1 MRLSTC
7 SAAALVALVA
17 LVPTAPPAESQAA
30 PTAQDG
36 EPASAPAGPP
46 TRRYGIA
53 RCGSLGCDS
62 QAIATATKPAAGR
75 SRGASEWSCTYTR
88 LDLPANLTV
97 YDDGTGV
104 PVPTDGNGR
113 WLSKE
118 CVGPGGARTSKS
130 IYVGDR
136 PPTDVRD
143 EALGRLDLPAPEI
156 RMSPRPDLDQI
167 VHIRTFLWTDE
178 ALWRPQVSTVSVP
191 GVSVTVRAVPEALDW
206 DMGTGKEA
214 AVHCT
219 GPGRPWNPA
228 LPEDGQDTSCSF
240 VYTRPSI
247 GQPGLRYPVTATLR
261 WQVSW
266 SVTGAPGGGDL
277 GTVSRST
284 TTSVRVIE
292 VQTVNY

>member
-1 MRLSTC
+1 MRLSTR

-17 LVPTAPPAESQAA
+17 TAPPAEGQAA
-30 PTAQDG
+30 PPAQD
-36 EPASAPAGPP
+36 SAPSSSPAGPP
-46 TRRYGIA
+46 TRRYGTA

-62 QAIATATKPAAGR
+62 LAIAIARKPAVGR
-75 SRGASEWSCTYTR
+75 RGASEWKCTYTR

-97 YDDGTGV
+97 YDDQTGMSV
-104 PVPTDGNGR
+104 QTDGNGH

-118 CVGPGGARTSKS
+118 CVAPGGARTAKS
-130 IYVGDR
+130 VYVGDR

-143 EALGRLDLPAPEI
+143 EALGRLELPAPEI

-191 GVSVTVRAVPEALDW
+191 GVSVTVRAVPETLDW
-206 DMGTGKEA
+206 DMGTGKDA

-228 LPEDGQDTSCSF
+228 LPEDRQDTACSF

-247 GQPGLRYPVTATLR
+247 GQPGLRYPVSATLR
-261 WQVSW
+261 WHVSW

>member
-1 MRLSTC
+1 MRAVTALRL
-7 SAAALVALVA
+7 LVAVLIVGAWSSTARDA
-17 LVPTAPPAESQAA
+17 LAQEA
-30 PTAQDG
+30 PTDSKQRIHAGCG
-36 EPASAPAGPP
+36 ES
-46 TRRYGIA
+46 
-53 RCGSLGCDS
+53 GCDS
-62 QAIATATKPAAGR
+62 SAAVTTR
-75 SRGASEWSCTYTR
+75 LRPVARRGASEWTCTYTR
-88 LDLPANLTV
+88 LDVPADLTV
-97 YDDGTGV
+97 YDDETGTPVVADGTGH
-104 PVPTDGNGR
+104 
-113 WLSKE
+113 WLSKD
-118 CVGPGGARTSKS
+118 CVGPGGAHTVKS

-143 EALGRLDLPAPEI
+143 EALGHLDLPAPEI

-191 GVSVTVRAVPEALDW
+191 GVRVTVRAVPEALDW
-206 DMGTGKEA
+206 DMGTGEGA

-228 LPEDGQDTSCSF
+228 LPEDRQDTGCSF
-240 VYTRPSI
+240 VYSRPSI
-247 GQPGLRYPVTATLR
+247 HQPSLRYPVKATLR
-261 WQVSW
+261 WRVSW

-277 GTVSRST
+277 GTVSRSS

>member
-1 MRLSTC
+1 MYQVIARRLGTIIVVSGVVLAAVPAGAQSPIAGPARPTPTPGSPDRRVRAIC
-7 SAAALVALVA
+7 DEAGCDSAAAV
-17 LVPTAPPAESQAA
+17 T
-30 PTAQDG
+30 
-36 EPASAPAGPP
+36 
-46 TRRYGIA
+46 TRLR
-53 RCGSLGCDS
+53 S
-62 QAIATATKPAAGR
+62 AGR
-75 SRGASEWSCTYTR
+75 RGASEWKCTYTR

-97 YDDGTGV
+97 YDDQTGM
-104 PVPTDGNGR
+104 PVQTDGKGR

-118 CVGPGGARTSKS
+118 CLGPGGARTAKS
-130 IYVGDR
+130 VYVGDR

-167 VHIRTFLWTDE
+167 VQVRTFLWTDE

-191 GVSVTVRAVPEALDW
+191 GVSVSVRAVPDALDW
-206 DMGTGKEA
+206 DMGTGKDA

-228 LPEDGQDTSCSF
+228 LPEDRQDTACSF
-240 VYTRPSI
+240 VYSRPSI
-247 GQPGLRYPVTATLR
+247 DQPELRYPVTATLR
-261 WQVSW
+261 WRVSW

>member
-1 MRLSTC
+1 MRSVVVRR
-7 SAAALVALVA
+7 SAAVALA
-17 LVPTAPPAESQAA
+17 AAAWTAITIPAIAEEAATSSKQRVHAGCGES
-30 PTAQDG
+30 
-36 EPASAPAGPP
+36 
-46 TRRYGIA
+46 
-53 RCGSLGCDS
+53 GCDS
-62 QAIATATKPAAGR
+62 SAAVTSSLRPAAGR
-75 SRGASEWSCTYTR
+75 RGASEWTCTYR
-88 LDLPANLTV
+88 PVDVPANLTV
-97 YDDGTGV
+97 FDDESGTPVQVDGT
-104 PVPTDGNGR
+104 GR

-118 CVGPGGARTSKS
+118 CVGPGGARTVKS

-136 PPTDVRD
+136 PPTEVRD

-156 RMSPRPDLDQI
+156 RMSPGPNLDQI
-167 VHIRTFLWTDE
+167 VHIRTILWTDE

-206 DMGTGKEA
+206 DMGAGKDA
-214 AVHCT
+214 TVHCT

-228 LPEDGQDTSCSF
+228 LPEDRQDTACSF

-247 GQPGLRYPVTATLR
+247 DQPGLRYPVTATLR
-261 WQVSW
+261 WRVSW
-266 SVTGAPGGGDL
+266 SVSGAPGGGDL